1 MGLVEVDTGFH
12 VQLTNLEDFQRT
24 VSERT
29 WSTVLHYAED
39 LKERNVKIA
48 FFSATPQGGGVALM
62 RHALVRFS
70 HSLGTDIN
78 WWVRY
83 LLADASL
90 HLHEE
95 RKTNLAC
102 LFLLIFI

>member
-29 WSTVLHYAED
+29 WSAVLHYAED
-39 LKERNVKIA
+39 LKKRNVKIA
-48 FFSATPQGGGVALM
+48 FFSATPQGGVVALM

-83 LLADASL
+83 LLCSRCFPSRGEKD
-90 HLHEE
+90 
-95 RKTNLAC
+95 
-102 LFLLIFI
+102 